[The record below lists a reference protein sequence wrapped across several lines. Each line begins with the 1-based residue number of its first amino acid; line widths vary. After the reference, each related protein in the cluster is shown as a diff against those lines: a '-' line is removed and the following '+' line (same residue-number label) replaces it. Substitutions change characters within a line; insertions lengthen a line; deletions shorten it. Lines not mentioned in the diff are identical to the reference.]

1 MTELQEPSRIT
12 DSQRRVAAGFLEA
25 LTSRE
30 FDRLA
35 EYLDDEIRFRAL
47 LPPMELDLAGRDAV
61 IGKFR
66 QWFGDRPEFAV
77 LDTEIGQVGPRLS
90 MRWRVWVRDEG
101 GEQVVEQHAFITV
114 AERIVILDLLCSG
127 FQAG

>member
-1 MTELQEPSRIT
+1 MTELPEPSRAT
-12 DSQRRVAAGFLEA
+12 DPHRQVAAGFLEA

-35 EYLDDEIRFRAL
+35 DYLDDEIRFRAL
-47 LPPMELDLAGRDAV
+47 LPPMELELIGPDAV
-61 IGKFR
+61 IDKFR
-66 QWFGDRPEFAV
+66 QWFGSRPEFAV

-90 MRWRVWVRDEG
+90 MRWRVRVRDEG
-101 GEQVVEQHAFITV
+101 GEQVVEQHAFLTV
-114 AERIVILDLLCSG
+114 VERIVILDLLCSG